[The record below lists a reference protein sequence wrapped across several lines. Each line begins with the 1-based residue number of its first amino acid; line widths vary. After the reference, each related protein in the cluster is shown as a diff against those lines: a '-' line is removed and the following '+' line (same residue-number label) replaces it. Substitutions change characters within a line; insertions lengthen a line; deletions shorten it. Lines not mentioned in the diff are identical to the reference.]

1 MSSEFMTMI
10 FPDHAPKSDTP
21 KTREA
26 IAVALL
32 DCVVTHEVD
41 ECLLGNVTA
50 LEIAALCASIIVKC
64 PQCGATAWRGTN
76 CELCVL
82 CSTLC
87 TTLKNRGE

>member
-10 FPDHAPKSDTP
+10 FSDHAPK
-21 KTREA
+21 TREEL
-26 IAVALL
+26 AVALL

-64 PQCGATAWRGTN
+64 PQCGATAWHGTN

-87 TTLKNRGE
+87 TTLKNREVPNG